1 MILESFYS
9 TKEVGNGTGLGLSI
23 CYGIV
28 RQHGG
33 ELWVESEPG
42 NGATFHIRIPIV
54 AQDGTTG
61 AETQGTATVPTL
73 TKHLLVVDDEPNI
86 GNLLARPLET
96 QLLTVDMA
104 EGGVDAV
111 RRLASMNYDCILLD
125 LKMPGMSGK
134 ELFHQ
139 IEASDQKAAE
149 KVIFITG
156 DTSDE
161 NTHEFIT
168 GLNNPVV
175 LKPFQLDDIC
185 RQVQQMLEAD

>member
-1 MILESFYS
+1 M
-9 TKEVGNGTGLGLSI
+9 
-23 CYGIV
+23 
-28 RQHGG
+28 
-33 ELWVESEPG
+33 ESEPC

-73 TKHLLVVDDEPNI
+73 TKHLLVVDDEPSV

-96 QLLTVDMA
+96 QNLTVDMA
-104 EGGVDAV
+104 EGGVDAI

-139 IEASDQKAAE
+139 IKASDQKAAE
-149 KVIFITG
+149 KVMRIPMSSSQG
-156 DTSDE
+156 
-161 NTHEFIT
+161 
-168 GLNNPVV
+168 
-175 LKPFQLDDIC
+175 
-185 RQVQQMLEAD
+185 

>member
-1 MILESFYS
+1 M
-9 TKEVGNGTGLGLSI
+9 
-23 CYGIV
+23 
-28 RQHGG
+28 
-33 ELWVESEPG
+33 
-42 NGATFHIRIPIV
+42 
-54 AQDGTTG
+54 
-61 AETQGTATVPTL
+61 
-73 TKHLLVVDDEPNI
+73 VDNEPNI
-86 GNLLARPLET
+86 GNLLARSLET
-96 QLLTVDMA
+96 QNSTVDLA

-139 IEASDQKAAE
+139 IEASDQKAAA